1 MKIEDKQGTL
11 SMGSDGDDPLPL
23 TTSTM
28 RIEFQKLL

>member
-1 MKIEDKQGTL
+1 MKIEDKESSL
-11 SMGSDGDDPLPL
+11 SMGSDGDDPLPP